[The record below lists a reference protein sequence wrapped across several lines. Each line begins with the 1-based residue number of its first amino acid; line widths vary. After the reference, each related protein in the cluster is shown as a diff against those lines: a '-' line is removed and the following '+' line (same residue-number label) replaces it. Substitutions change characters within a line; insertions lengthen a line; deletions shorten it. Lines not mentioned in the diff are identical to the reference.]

1 MKLSR
6 VVCASAAVLSA
17 ALSFAEVKASAVAE
31 RGRPLKVLMIGNS
44 FSIQMQAA
52 VPPVAAAMGRRLDIC
67 SMYIGGCPL
76 ERHCKNAADPK
87 AKPYQINWTW
97 DGKNGNPDVPFMSVL
112 TDVKAKKG
120 DKVNKMAN
128 IPEMLRAEKWDVVTI
143 QQASHESWRPESY
156 HPWGDEL
163 VKTIREGAPQAKI
176 VVQETWSY
184 VSFCPRY
191 AKWGIDQTEMYNR
204 LHKCYGE
211 LAGKYGFD
219 VIPVGTAVQ
228 LYRKRLPVRTT
239 DTDLGGDPVG
249 ALKGDSIHMN
259 ADGTYLQSLVWAGT
273 LFGVDVTKCTYAPKR
288 IDPAK
293 AAVMRECAAKAVAE
307 RKRPACK

>member
-1 MKLSR
+1 MRLSIIAC
-6 VVCASAAVLSA
+6 VSVA
-17 ALSFAEVKASAVAE
+17 ALSATFSFADAKTSAGAE
-31 RGRPLKVLMIGNS
+31 QVRPLKVLMIGNS

-52 VPPVAAAMGRRLDIC
+52 LPPVAAAMGRRVDIC
-67 SMYIGGCPL
+67 SLYIGGCPL
-76 ERHCKNAADPK
+76 KKHCENIARPET
-87 AKPYQINWTW
+87 KPYTVNWTW
-97 DGKNGNPDVPFMSVL
+97 NNKKDSDEAPFFSVLADVKSKKNGV
-112 TDVKAKKG
+112 VK
-120 DKVNKMAN
+120 KMAN

-228 LYRKRLPVRTT
+228 LYRKSLPVRSTAT
-239 DTDLGGDPVG
+239 EVGGDPVG
-249 ALKGDSIHMN
+249 SPKGDSIHMN
-259 ADGTYLQSLVWAGT
+259 ADGNYLQSLVWAGT
-273 LFGVDVTKCTYAPKR
+273 LLGVDVTKCTYVAKR

-293 AAVMRECAAKAVAE
+293 AVIMRECAAKAVAE
-307 RKRPACK
+307 RTKRL